1 MRRRRDAVLVAAF
14 FWGVAN
20 FISAI
25 YHISDVNN
33 LYSMCPRCGTAR
45 LRRFD
50 ELGEEEREVVK
61 RLPASA
67 DAAFDERKSRHRWCP
82 RCWYEDTGREAQH
95 LT

>member
-1 MRRRRDAVLVAAF
+1 MVMRRRRDAVLVAAF
-14 FWGVAN
+14 FCGIAN

-25 YHISDVNN
+25 YHINVNN
-33 LYSMCPRCGTAR
+33 RNSMCPRCGTAR

-67 DAAFDERKSRHRWCP
+67 ETAFDERKARHRWCT
-82 RCWYEDTGREAQH
+82 RCWHEDSGREAQKV
-95 LT
+95 